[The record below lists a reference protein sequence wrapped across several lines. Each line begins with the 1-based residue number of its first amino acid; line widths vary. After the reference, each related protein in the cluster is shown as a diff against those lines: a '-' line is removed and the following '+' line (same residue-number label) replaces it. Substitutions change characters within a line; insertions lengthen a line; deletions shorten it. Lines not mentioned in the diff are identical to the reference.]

1 MTAGFEP
8 ARAKP
13 IWLAVRLLNR
23 SDKSSVI
30 NKKSFNFLCYGTLPL
45 RHWSMTRWVS
55 IPRLPA
61 YRANIAVRKFEILPG
76 VEPGSDKADATDW
89 PRIVLQNTYVFISR
103 IRTYDAIKQRAWVS
117 PLWPLGNYKQL
128 LLVFFLYGC
137 CGIWTHEAEAWHLE
151 CHPFDRSGKQ
161 PFLFPFFCCNLLWP
175 LGYLDAMVQGGVRT
189 REA

>member
-1 MTAGFEP
+1 
-8 ARAKP
+8 
-13 IWLAVRLLNR
+13 
-23 SDKSSVI
+23 
-30 NKKSFNFLCYGTLPL
+30 
-45 RHWSMTRWVS
+45 MTRWVS

-76 VEPGSDKADATDW
+76 LEPGSDKADATDW
-89 PRIVLQNTYVFISR
+89 PRIVLQNTYGFISR

-161 PFLFPFFCCNLLWP
+161 PSFFFLFVVTSFDLLDTWTLWSKAGFEP
-175 LGYLDAMVQGGVRT
+175 AKHNAADF
-189 REA
+189 ESENN